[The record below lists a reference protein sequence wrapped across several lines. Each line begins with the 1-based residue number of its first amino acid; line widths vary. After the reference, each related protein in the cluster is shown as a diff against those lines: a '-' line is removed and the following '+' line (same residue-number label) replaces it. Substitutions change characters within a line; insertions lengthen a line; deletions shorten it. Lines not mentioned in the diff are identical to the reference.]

1 MWRKKGAKQNFVAA
15 KVQRDA
21 ALRDQQMSRPLRR
34 DALRVI
40 LDVVREATGTAL
52 DPEARRRLEGVL
64 ERLVKGDVPNAV
76 GESFSPREVTILFA
90 DLRGFS
96 AMAAAHAAEVM
107 VRLLNRCFG
116 TMVDIVARHYG
127 TVDKFIGDA
136 IMVTFGG
143 DPAAS
148 RDHVRR
154 ALLCAVEMQIAMNE
168 LRPLHREEGVPEMY
182 MGIGI
187 STGRVMAGLIGSEA
201 YRAYTIIGEE
211 VNIASRIEALSLRGQ
226 VLMSEATYAHC
237 SDFVHAGE
245 PVEVHVK
252 GRAERMRV
260 REALGIP
267 ALGKMVPR
275 QDVRKSPRVPVRH
288 DFSYWQLDGKVVRA
302 DASRGVIRDIG
313 YNGALAELERPLP
326 RHAELK
332 LAFELPALGYHAGEV
347 YARVVA
353 SREQDGR
360 ALAGLEFTSLADETS
375 AKIRLFVQMLLQG
388 EYRQVD

>member
-1 MWRKKGAKQNFVAA
+1 
-15 KVQRDA
+15 
-21 ALRDQQMSRPLRR
+21 MSRPLRR

-40 LDVVREATGTAL
+40 QDIVREATGRPL
-52 DPEARRRLEGVL
+52 PPEARTRLEKVL
-64 ERLVKGDVPNAV
+64 ESLAAGDVPEAA
-76 GESFSPREVTILFA
+76 GQGFSPREVTILFA

-96 AMAAAHAAEVM
+96 AIAAAYPGEAV
-107 VRLLNRCFG
+107 VKLLNRCFA

-136 IMVTFGG
+136 IMVIFGG
-143 DPAAS
+143 DPAAP
-148 RDHVRR
+148 RDHARR

-168 LRPLHREEGVPEMY
+168 LRRLHREEGVPELY

-187 STGRVMAGLIGSEA
+187 STGKVMAGLIGSDA

-211 VNIASRIEALSLRGQ
+211 VNVAARIEALSLRGQ

-252 GRAERMRV
+252 GKAERMRV

-267 ALGKMVPR
+267 ALGKTVPR
-275 QDVRKSPRVPVRH
+275 QDVRKSPRVPVRL
-288 DFSYWQLDGKVVRA
+288 DFSYWLLEGKVVRGEEQ
-302 DASRGVIRDIG
+302 RGVIRDIG
-313 YNGALAELERPLP
+313 YHGVLAELERPLA

-332 LAFELPALGYHAGEV
+332 LAFDLPTLGYRASDV
-347 YARVVA
+347 YARIVA
-353 SREQDGR
+353 SREQDSR
-360 ALAGLEFTSLADETS
+360 PLAGIEFTSFADETA
-375 AKIRLFVQMLLQG
+375 AKVRLFVQMLLQG
-388 EYRQVD
+388 EFRQVD